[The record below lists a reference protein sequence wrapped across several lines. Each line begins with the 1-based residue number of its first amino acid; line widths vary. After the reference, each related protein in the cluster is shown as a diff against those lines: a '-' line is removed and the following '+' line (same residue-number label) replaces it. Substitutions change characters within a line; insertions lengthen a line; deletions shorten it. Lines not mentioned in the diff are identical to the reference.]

1 MIRLFNA
8 PGAAPSAIADSGRG
22 ARTPACRVRTH
33 ANTFLPGPPRSVHTS
48 VNTARR
54 SACATGVC
62 ATLILLLFQT
72 LAGAEPADAIYTA
85 RYVVTM
91 NACRDLIDNG
101 AVAIRGQRIVGVG
114 KRADIEKQF
123 QAR

>member
-33 ANTFLPGPPRSVHTS
+33 ANTILTGPPRSVHTS

-54 SACATGVC
+54 RACVPGGG

-91 NACRDLIDNG
+91 NARRDLIDNG
-101 AVAIRGQRIVGVG
+101 AV
-114 KRADIEKQF
+114 
-123 QAR
+123 